1 MSTLFKSLALIAA
14 LLAVT
19 SPPAS
24 AQTTTLDTEALSGLE
39 LRNIGPAIMSGRIV
53 DVAVVESDTYTM
65 YAASATGGLWKTTD
79 NGVTFKP
86 VFEREATHS
95 IGAVVVNQR
104 QPNIVWVGTGER
116 ANRQSSS
123 WGDGIYKSTDAGE
136 TWTNMGLRDSH
147 HIGRIAL
154 HPTNPNIVY
163 VAALGHLWG
172 PNEERGLYKSEDGGQ
187 TWRKVLYVD
196 DVTGVVD
203 VAMDPSD
210 PNLLYAATYQR
221 MRKAFG
227 FHGGGPG
234 SGLHKSTD
242 GGETWKELTQGL
254 PEGDKGRIGVS
265 IYRSDPRIVYVCVEQ
280 GLRYTA
286 STSYEERLAGI
297 YRSQDM
303 GETWTFMSDW
313 NPRPMYASQ
322 ILVDPS
328 DDQRIYMVNRYS
340 FSDDGGKTFTPP
352 RQTVHG
358 DDRIV
363 WVNPKDSRHVIKGSD
378 GALAISYDRGLKWLF
393 IASLPISQYYRVG
406 VDMQK
411 PYWVWGGLQD
421 NGSWGGPSATYRS
434 EGILNE
440 DWVRI
445 GGGDGFVN
453 LPDPENPD
461 IVYAESQYLGLTM
474 VNTKTNE
481 KRDIRPD
488 DGTGYISSRRNW
500 DVWGKGKPFPILG
513 EQLTPGNWDGPFII
527 SPHDRNVLYAGTNKI
542 WKTTDVGQSWSSLG
556 DMTTGIDRTELT
568 IMGQVPTARTP
579 SLDDGIP
586 FFPTLTTIVESPMK
600 PGLLY
605 VGTDDGNVQVSR
617 DGGENW
623 TNVTKN
629 FPGLPEMTWVA
640 GIEPSRYDEGT
651 VFAVFDGH
659 RNDDFTNYLYRS
671 TDYGQTWTSI
681 VGDLPDNRVLRAV
694 HEDPKA
700 SHLLYVAAEIGF
712 YLTIDGG
719 AHWVEL
725 KSNMPTLAFNDFV
738 IHPRDNDLVLG
749 THGRGVW
756 ILDNITSLQELTP
769 EVVTSPSHLFSVEPA
784 EMIRYA
790 SLQASPGDMIFHG
803 ENPPAGATIDYYL
816 KEAAG
821 DDIQLSVHDASGNPI
836 QELEPSKDRGVNRVL
851 WNLRHERY
859 PEPVGAEP
867 NWTGRPPQGP
877 EGPFVIPGRY
887 TVRLSVGGQ
896 NHVKTVE
903 VLDDPRLEVTSA
915 DRREWTETLLEI
927 GEMYRAAN
935 TMIESVMGVE
945 EKIGEMDNPPTET
958 AEEAA
963 ALHKLTFELR
973 RRARNL
979 YSSVG
984 GWTGPPTAE
993 QQKQMSYL
1001 TDAANQIQPRVRAL
1015 AETELP

>member
-1 MSTLFKSLALIAA
+1 MSTLFRSLALIAA

-19 SPPAS
+19 GPPAS
-24 AQTTTLDTEALSGLE
+24 AQTATLDTEALSGLE

-53 DVAVVESDTYTM
+53 DVAVVESDTYTI

-136 TWTNMGLRDSH
+136 TWTNMGLGDSH

-154 HPTNPNIVY
+154 HPTNANIVY
-163 VAALGHLWG
+163 VAAMGHLWG
-172 PNEERGLYKSEDGGQ
+172 PNEERGLYKTEDGGK
-187 TWRKVLYVD
+187 TWRNILYID
-196 DVTGVVD
+196 EVTGVVD

-210 PNLLYAATYQR
+210 PDLLYAATYQR

-254 PEGDKGRIGVS
+254 PEGDKGRIGIS
-265 IYRSDPRIVYVCVEQ
+265 IYRNDPRIVYVCVEQ

-297 YRSQDM
+297 YRSEDM

-328 DDQRIYMVNRYS
+328 DDQRIYMVNQYS

-421 NGSWGGPSATYRS
+421 NGSWGGPSATYRT

-440 DWVRI
+440 DWLRI

-453 LPDPENPD
+453 LPDPENPN

-556 DMTTGIDRTELT
+556 DLTTGIDRTELT
-568 IMGQVPTARTP
+568 IMGQVPTERTP

-586 FFPTLTTIVESPMK
+586 FFPTLTTIVESPLK
-600 PGLLY
+600 QGLLY
-605 VGTDDGNVQVSR
+605 VGTDDGNVQVSP

-629 FPGLPEMTWVA
+629 FPRLPEMTWVA

-651 VFAVFDGH
+651 VFAAFDGH
-659 RNDDFTNYLYRS
+659 RNDDFTNYLYKS

-681 VGDLPDNRVLRAV
+681 VGDLPESRVLRAV

-700 SHLLYVAAEIGF
+700 SHLLYVAAEFGF
-712 YLTIDGG
+712 YFSIDGG

-725 KSNMPTLAFNDFV
+725 KNNMPTLAFNDFV

-769 EVVTSPSHLFSVEPA
+769 EVVASPSHLFSVEPA

-790 SLQASPGDMIFHG
+790 GVHASPGDMIFRG

-816 KEAAG
+816 KTEAG
-821 DDIQLSVHDASGNPI
+821 DDIKLSVYDTAGNPI
-836 QELEPSKDRGVNRVL
+836 QELEPSKDRGVNRVI
-851 WNLRHERY
+851 WNLRHGKY
-859 PEPVGAEP
+859 PDPVGAEP

-877 EGPFVIPGRY
+877 EGPFVLPGTY
-887 TVRLSVGGQ
+887 AVRLTVGGQ
-896 NHVKTVE
+896 THEKTVE

-935 TMIESVMGVE
+935 AMAGRVLEVE
-945 EKIGEMDNPPTET
+945 EKLKGLDNPPAQTSDE
-958 AEEAA
+958 AE
-963 ALHKLTFELR
+963 ALHELTFELR
-973 RRARNL
+973 RRTRDL
-979 YSSVG
+979 YGSVG

-993 QQKQMSYL
+993 QRKQISYL
-1001 TDAANQIQPRVRAL
+1001 SDAANQVQPRVRAL